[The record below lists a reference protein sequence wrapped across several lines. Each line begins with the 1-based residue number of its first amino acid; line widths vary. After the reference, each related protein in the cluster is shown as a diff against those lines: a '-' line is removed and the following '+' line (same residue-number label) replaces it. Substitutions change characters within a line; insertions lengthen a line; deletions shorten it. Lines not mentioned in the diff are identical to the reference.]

1 MQSKLFEYVINSSK
15 RLAMLVGINFG
26 IPLVDTAA
34 SEVFSDVETQVKAIL
49 AINEHFKTNFLLSA
63 MDLSVEAEC
72 FGSQIEYTKGEI
84 PVVVNPI
91 LTNSNEIA
99 ELRIPQVGEKRT
111 QMYLDIM
118 NEVVSLKP
126 DQPIIGGIIGPFSL
140 AGRLY
145 GVSEML
151 ELTITDP
158 DLAKLLL
165 EKISE
170 FLLSYIQAYK
180 ATRIEGVIMAEP
192 VAGLLSPKSMLMFS
206 SLYIKRIIKTV
217 ESNDFSVI
225 YHNCG
230 AKSVHLA
237 SVFRACASIYHFGAP
252 MDLSEALIA
261 SKGERIIAGNLNPS
275 TVFLADDKNII
286 AKKTLEVLNSSKGYR
301 NFVISSGCDLPPN
314 TPLGNVEMFLK
325 TVENNSQLI

>member
-15 RLAMLVGINFG
+15 RLALLVGINFG
-26 IPLVDTAA
+26 IPLVNTTA
-34 SEVFSDVETQVKAIL
+34 SEVFTNVETHVKTML
-49 AINEHFKTNFLLSA
+49 AINEHFKTDFLLSA

-72 FGSQIEYTKGEI
+72 FGSQIEYTKAEI
-84 PVVVNPI
+84 PTVVNPI
-91 LTNSNEIA
+91 LTNRSEIA
-99 ELRIPQVGEKRT
+99 GLRIPRVGEKRT

-118 NEVVSLKP
+118 NKVVSLKP
-126 DQPIIGGIIGPFSL
+126 GQPIIGGIIGPFSL

-158 DLAKLLL
+158 GSAKLLL
-165 EKISE
+165 EKVSE

-180 ATRIEGVIMAEP
+180 STGIEGVIMAEP
-192 VAGLLSPKSMLMFS
+192 VAGLLSPRSMLIFS
-206 SLYIKRIIKTV
+206 SSYIKRIIESV
-217 ESNDFSVI
+217 ESSNFTVI

-237 SVFRACASIYHFGAP
+237 SVFKTCASIYHFGAP
-252 MDLSEALIA
+252 MDLSAALIT

-275 TVFLADDKNII
+275 SVFLANDKDIV
-286 AKKTLEVLNSSKGYR
+286 AKETLEVLNFSKSYR
-301 NFVISSGCDLPPN
+301 NFIISSGCDLPPG